1 MLCMPKKPPTPHLL
15 SWLPGQV
22 ALLRKQRG
30 FGSQSDLAARLGLKR
45 ASVSKLERGEYAGPT
60 VDAFYRLAL
69 VLNARP
75 IDLLLPP
82 SVGVD
87 QQVDLSPRSP
97 AGRESVVGANHVIV
111 TAGNLR
117 RWSDG
122 DTSSPLRPG
131 QIEELLELMPDEL
144 AMSRRLGLQ
153 PEAQAVRMLRMWVVN
168 GIQVAREG
176 TTPGQMV
183 GTQAEVR
190 EQVADALEA
199 ALDRAATRIRLLIDD
214 LREQGS
220 HV

>member
-1 MLCMPKKPPTPHLL
+1 MPKKQPAPHLL
-15 SWLPGQV
+15 KWLPKQV
-22 ALLRKQRG
+22 ETLRKQRG
-30 FGSQSDLAARLGLKR
+30 FGTQGDLAERLFLKR
-45 ASVSKLERGEYAGPT
+45 ASVGKLEGGHAVGLT
-60 VDAFYRLAL
+60 VEAFYRLAL
-69 VLNARP
+69 VLNVRP
-75 IDLLLPP
+75 IDLLLPA
-82 SVGVD
+82 SVGAD
-87 QQVDLSPRSP
+87 DLVDLSPRTT
-97 AGRESVVGANHVIV
+97 AGREPVAKADRMIV
-111 TAGNLR
+111 AAGNLR

-153 PEAQAVRMLRMWVVN
+153 PEAQAVRKLRMWVVN

-183 GTQAEVR
+183 GTEAEVR

-199 ALDRAATRIRLLIDD
+199 ELDRAAKRIRLLIDD